1 MPEPCTFRVRFG
13 AERNSNFQNAS
24 MSLST
29 FLRFLYAPHTIFR
42 VLFQRPWINFS
53 SNDICFFL
61 PYTVEK
67 QRTKKK
73 CVAFATR
80 ADTLYLIIS
89 FGFDFTCSLPSR
101 FSVFFFHFMF
111 IWMLLEILSFCSLA
125 VRVWVRCAMTP
136 LIYFIEM
143 ACVQRALHQM
153 HFSSQRFF
161 FSFCVNFSSG
171 QFFAVF
177 GNLFW
182 HFFDIRFS
190 PFFFANL
197 IRSNIRINLAGCA
210 PWTLN

>member
-101 FSVFFFHFMF
+101 FSVFFFISCSFECCWRF
-111 IWMLLEILSFCSLA
+111 FLSFDLQFGYECDVQWRRWFILLKWHACS
-125 VRVWVRCAMTP
+125 VHSIKCTSV
-136 LIYFIEM
+136 
-143 ACVQRALHQM
+143 H
-153 HFSSQRFF
+153 
-161 FSFCVNFSSG
+161 N
-171 QFFAVF
+171 VF
-177 GNLFW
+177 LLFL
-182 HFFDIRFS
+182 R
-190 PFFFANL
+190 
-197 IRSNIRINLAGCA
+197 
-210 PWTLN
+210 